1 MSYALNTR
9 TNSDTRPATA
19 PDDKEIIDKEIFD
32 DKEVI
37 DEIQRGDPDATF
49 GEAESRI
56 GDQAP
61 SDQTSAEV
69 PTDQTPAAGEEPAE
83 PAAMTGQSQEQVYQ
97 ERLPSDMTPPPMTSI
112 WPEETVN
119 QMRTRWQAVQL
130 RFVDDPAAVTG
141 EMQMLV
147 GEAVQALSAALAERQ
162 RELDSWSHSGHDT
175 EQLRLAVQRYRD
187 FHEILLGHHHPDS
200 AE

>member
-9 TNSDTRPATA
+9 TNSDTPQPLTTL
-19 PDDKEIIDKEIFD
+19 DDKEN
-32 DKEVI
+32 I
-37 DEIQRGDPDATF
+37 DEIQHGDPEATI
-49 GEAESRI
+49 GEAESRV
-56 GDQAP
+56 DDPEAP
-61 SDQTSAEV
+61 TAQTSEEV
-69 PTDQTPAAGEEPAE
+69 PTDEP
-83 PAAMTGQSQEQVYQ
+83 QEHVYQ
-97 ERLPSDMTPPPMTSI
+97 ERLPSEMTTPTMTTI
-112 WPEETVN
+112 WSEETVN
-119 QMRTRWQAVQL
+119 QMRARWQAVQL

-147 GEAVQALSAALAERQ
+147 SDAVQALAAALADRQ

-187 FHEILLGHHHPDS
+187 FHEILLGHHHRDS